1 MNLYDVVQFEYLVV
15 CINLFVRLYNF
26 VLLCVLQI
34 DYNSRVEFFNI
45 IQKWFIDDKV
55 MLYNFKEKYLKFYV
69 YICICIMGFI
79 LGLDV

>member
-26 VLLCVLQI
+26 VLLCLLQI

-55 MLYNFKEKYLKFYV
+55 MLN
-69 YICICIMGFI
+69 I
-79 LGLDV
+79 LGRYFMFDLFDL